1 MRRRLLS
8 SIAVRVLVTGGAG
21 FIGSHIVRALLARG
35 DEVAV
40 VDDLS
45 VGRAERVPADVPLH
59 RADVRDASAVAS
71 VMRRW
76 RPEAVCHQAAQ
87 TSVPRSFADP
97 VHDADVNLRGGLV
110 VLRAALAAG
119 VGRFVHASSGGAVYG
134 QVDAPQIAAVAT
146 HPPRPATPYG
156 WSKLAFEGAA
166 EVVARAHGLTPIALR
181 YANVYGP
188 GQDAQGEAGVVAIF
202 GRACR
207 RGDPVRVFGRV
218 EAGDDGCVRD
228 YVFVGDVVAANLAAL
243 DGRVDT
249 ACLDVGTGIG
259 TTTRALASAVEAA
272 AGLPL
277 VTQLASPR
285 PGDVGRSVVDGT
297 RLRALLRA
305 TTSLSEGL
313 ARTVAQLD
321 DA

>member
-1 MRRRLLS
+1 M
-8 SIAVRVLVTGGAG
+8 RVLVTGGAG

-45 VGRAERVPADVPLH
+45 VGRAERVPDGVPLH
-59 RADVRDASAVAS
+59 RADVRDDAAIGS
-71 VMRRW
+71 VVRRW
-76 RPEAVCHQAAQ
+76 RPDAICHQAAQ

-110 VLRAALAAG
+110 VLRQALAAG

-134 QVDAPQIAAVAT
+134 QVDAPAVASVAS

-166 EVVARAHGLTPIALR
+166 EVVARPHGLRPVALR

-207 RGDPVRVFGRV
+207 RGEPVKVFGSD

-243 DGRVDT
+243 DGGIDEPCV
-249 ACLDVGTGIG
+249 DVGTGVG
-259 TTTRALASAVEAA
+259 TTTRALARAVQTA
-272 AGLPL
+272 AGREL
-277 VTQLASPR
+277 VTQLAPPR

-297 RLRALLRA
+297 RLRALLGS
-305 TTSLSEGL
+305 TTALPQGL
-313 ARTVAQLD
+313 AATLARLD
-321 DA
+321 DD